1 MDCRVACDLSVVRHH
16 RIYRKLSGDMLGACA
31 SAMTVSD
38 CPHGQEKK
46 ILQRK
51 LSPKMPPHGA
61 FQPNP
66 HRRGHRQGQ
75 EIKSAFSF
83 DYDHEAS
90 QPAATPQACRPGGHS
105 PGPARPGCSRTPPG
119 PQEGA
124 GTGADR
130 PNAATE
136 KSTFYKRN
144 DSCDRTMDSKSTR
157 DFQSIGVSQGGGFSN
172 ILAARIYLACLV
184 GK

>member
-1 MDCRVACDLSVVRHH
+1 MDKKRGS
-16 RIYRKLSGDMLGACA
+16 LSGDSLRKCLPMVHFSQIPIVEA
-31 SAMTVSD
+31 TVRV
-38 CPHGQEKK
+38 
-46 ILQRK
+46 RK
-51 LSPKMPPHGA
+51 LN
-61 FQPNP
+61 QL
-66 HRRGHRQGQ
+66 
-75 EIKSAFSF
+75 SALILG
-83 DYDHEAS
+83 HEAS

-144 DSCDRTMDSKSTR
+144 NSCNRTMDSKSTR

>member
-1 MDCRVACDLSVVRHH
+1 MLCSRRGMHPMDCRIACDLSVVRHH
-16 RIYRKLSGDMLGACA
+16 RIYRKLSGDMLGACV
-31 SAMTVSD
+31 SAMMVSD
-38 CPHGQEKK
+38 CPHGQETR
-46 ILQRK
+46 IPQRK

-105 PGPARPGCSRTPPG
+105 QRPGRSVVPAHSLWAAGG
-119 PQEGA
+119 PRCWGRPA
-124 GTGADR
+124 KGTAVKNR
-130 PNAATE
+130 LRSNAMTV
-136 KSTFYKRN
+136 T
-144 DSCDRTMDSKSTR
+144 T
-157 DFQSIGVSQGGGFSN
+157 G
-172 ILAARIYLACLV
+172 
-184 GK
+184 

>member
-1 MDCRVACDLSVVRHH
+1 MATTLPYSAKKPVPLCGGTGAGDLA
-16 RIYRKLSGDMLGACA
+16 IAQTQLKTA
-31 SAMTVSD
+31 VSSMM
-38 CPHGQEKK
+38 
-46 ILQRK
+46 
-51 LSPKMPPHGA
+51 SP
-61 FQPNP
+61 
-66 HRRGHRQGQ
+66 
-75 EIKSAFSF
+75 
-83 DYDHEAS
+83 AS
-90 QPAATPQACRPGGHS
+90 QASTACTGFSLTIGR
-105 PGPARPGCSRTPPG
+105 RPGCSRTPSG

-144 DSCDRTMDSKSTR
+144 NSCNRTMDSKSTR

>member
-1 MDCRVACDLSVVRHH
+1 MLCSRRGMHPMDCRLACDLSVVRHH

-66 HRRGHRQGQ
+66 HHEATVRVRKLNQLSALIMIMRPASRRQRRKLAALAGTRRGLRGPGAPAHPLGHRRALAPGQ
-75 EIKSAFSF
+75 TARMPPQKNRLFTNKKIFS
-83 DYDHEAS
+83 
-90 QPAATPQACRPGGHS
+90 
-105 PGPARPGCSRTPPG
+105 
-119 PQEGA
+119 
-124 GTGADR
+124 
-130 PNAATE
+130 
-136 KSTFYKRN
+136 
-144 DSCDRTMDSKSTR
+144 
-157 DFQSIGVSQGGGFSN
+157 
-172 ILAARIYLACLV
+172 
-184 GK
+184 

>member
-1 MDCRVACDLSVVRHH
+1 MLCSRRGMHPMDCRIACDLSVVRHH

-31 SAMTVSD
+31 SAMMVSD
-38 CPHGQEKK
+38 CPHGQETR
-46 ILQRK
+46 IPQRK

-90 QPAATPQACRPGGHS
+90 QPAATPQACKPPWRALAAPRAERG
-105 PGPARPGCSRTPPG
+105 ARAFPLGRRRAAVLG
-119 PQEGA
+119 QA
-124 GTGADR
+124 GQR
-130 PNAATE
+130 HRCK
-136 KSTFYKRN
+136 KSTSLKRD
-144 DSCDRTMDSKSTR
+144 DSDDRITD
-157 DFQSIGVSQGGGFSN
+157 
-172 ILAARIYLACLV
+172 L
-184 GK
+184 